1 MFTSRHLIA
10 SLTATAALVA
20 GAGVAA
26 ASGDDGVPSL
36 DEVETQAVDDTDVD
50 TPEDH
55 MIGFSADVR
64 INGHR
69 VQDEW
74 YFAFGID
81 DHWPFFGSLWLL
93 TDAET
98 DEWIPLCL
106 GFYHDNGDG
115 SIFLGESIHGDEDD
129 GCAMLGIGD
138 EGDVFF
144 AAVELEG
151 EEVLTASLYT
161 LAD

>member
-10 SLTATAALVA
+10 GFAAAATLLT

-36 DEVETQAVDDTDVD
+36 DEVQTAEVDPDVD
-50 TPEDH
+50 TPEHD

-69 VQDEW
+69 VQEEW
-74 YFAFGID
+74 YFAFGVN
-81 DHWPFFGSLWLL
+81 DHWPHFGSLWLL
-93 TDAET
+93 TDAEA
-98 DEWIPLCL
+98 DEWVPLCL
-106 GFYHDNGDG
+106 GFFHDSGDG
-115 SIFLGESIHGDEDD
+115 SIFLGESIHGDEGD

-151 EEVLTASLYT
+151 EEILTASLY
-161 LAD
+161 AFPD